1 MLIFISQH
9 TYYLILFMLRPYWI
23 NYKFLKKKINEIS
36 EAKGGIKITDQNLVS
51 NPGIISKSS
60 CEVEFFRLLR
70 KELKKTSDF
79 FTNTEAI
86 CRIRKERIWKAYTI
100 LSDTEVLQDRNS
112 WTRLLMACVKFYK
125 DVLLLENYAIMN
137 YCGFSKIL
145 KKHDKLTGWVREWS
159 VYDWVTMWYT
169 YDRMLFLL
177 FSHII
182 TSIIL
187 LSFYLSISLSVHLS
201 IALSL
206 GMHSCATWWV
216 RRTSLITPTSWT
228 SSRSRRSCSKTSRG
242 LRGRC

>member
-1 MLIFISQH
+1 MLLIIS
-9 TYYLILFMLRPYWI
+9 PYWI

-60 CEVEFFRLLR
+60 CEVEFFRLLK

-79 FTNTEAI
+79 FTNTEEI

-125 DVLLLENYAIMN
+125 DVLLLENFAIMN

-145 KKHDKLTGWVREWS
+145 KKHDKLTGWVSEW
-159 VYDWVTMWYT
+159 VAMWYT
-169 YDRMLFLL
+169 SDRMLLFSRIITPIALL
-177 FSHII
+177 FV
-182 TSIIL
+182 
-187 LSFYLSISLSVHLS
+187 Y
-201 IALSL
+201 
-206 GMHSCATWWV
+206 
-216 RRTSLITPTSWT
+216 P
-228 SSRSRRSCSKTSRG
+228 
-242 LRGRC
+242 